1 MKYLLV
7 LMIFLSVAVNP
18 ITAQSSSDKFFT
30 VETESD
36 NDLDTNQNRKKHRG
50 NWQGFDFGVA
60 MLNGKQSEYL
70 KPSLSFS
77 YNIFDWKFLFRNSTK
92 LGVTTGLG
100 ISTNAFLLSKSTNF
114 NFDNDS
120 VWISP
125 SLVGNYKNNSFSS
138 LYLNIPFLVD
148 FNQTK
153 SDSTKGIYFV
163 AGVVSRINLFN
174 DWNTYRKL
182 ENGNYSTDLT
192 GRFNMNWINVDA
204 TIRAGYKHVGFYATY
219 GLVPMFNQTK
229 TSNIFTAGISLTFK

>member
-7 LMIFLSVAVNP
+7 FTIFLSVTFNP
-18 ITAQSSSDKFFT
+18 INAQSSSDKFFT
-30 VETESD
+30 IESD
-36 NDLDTNQNRKKHRG
+36 SDNEIDTNKYRVKHRG

-60 MLNGKQSEYL
+60 ILNGKQSEYL

-77 YNIFDWKFLFRNSTK
+77 YNIFDWKFLFRNSKK

-100 ISTNAFLLSKSTNF
+100 ISTNTFLLSKSTNF
-114 NFDNDS
+114 NFNNDS
-120 VWISP
+120 VWTSP
-125 SLVGNYKNNSFSS
+125 SSVNYKKNSFGN
-138 LYLNIPFLVD
+138 LYLNIPILLD
-148 FNQTK
+148 FNQFK
-153 SDSTKGIYFV
+153 PDSTKGIYFV

-192 GRFNMNWINVDA
+192 GRFNMNLINVDA

-229 TSNIFTAGISLTFK
+229 TSNLFTAGISLTFK